1 MCEMVTIMEREA
13 QNTGLVYIYREEGN
27 WYAYE
32 QSAFFL
38 CQMMDN
44 LATFGKLINNVVWL
58 TCAEVKIESIP
69 LEHLVSYCDDEYV
82 LYYVP
87 RTKNT
92 KLDKQKYIS

>member
-13 QNTGLVYIYREEGN
+13 QNTGLVYIYREKDS

-32 QSAFFL
+32 QSVFYL
-38 CQMMDN
+38 CQMMGELVIFD
-44 LATFGKLINNVVWL
+44 KLINNAVWL
-58 TCAEVKIESIP
+58 TCAEVKMESIP

-87 RTKNT
+87 RINA
-92 KLDKQKYIS
+92 QS